1 MRMFRRYLQ
10 ILIYAGQV
18 CWYLTREVEKKL
30 NNWVGA
36 KMAAITG
43 KSRKYENSKRRVN
56 VYRLLRFFRLRLLG
70 EILRAEP
77 RRRHE
82 TRRGDDAR

>member
-1 MRMFRRYLQ
+1 
-10 ILIYAGQV
+10 
-18 CWYLTREVEKKL
+18 
-30 NNWVGA
+30 VGA

>member
-1 MRMFRRYLQ
+1 MVMISVTCSQTSESKPTLVIYPGGVHSNASTGFRL
-10 ILIYAGQV
+10 
-18 CWYLTREVEKKL
+18 EKKL

-56 VYRLLRFFRLRLLG
+56 VYRLLRFFRLRL
-70 EILRAEP
+70 
-77 RRRHE
+77 
-82 TRRGDDAR
+82 